1 MEKEQ
6 KCHFDGTPN
15 EVNSWTG
22 CADKILSWKKK
33 QQQQQSK
40 QNKTNKQKIPDCVV
54 WHSDSPQLHCNS
66 WFCISFCELSVLGYC
81 STGE

>member
-6 KCHFDGTPN
+6 KCHFDITPN

-22 CADKILSWKKK
+22 CADKILSWKK

-40 QNKTNKQKIPDCVV
+40 QNKTNKKSQTA
-54 WHSDSPQLHCNS
+54 WSDTVTL
-66 WFCISFCELSVLGYC
+66 LSYIVIADFALVSVSSVY
-81 STGE
+81 